1 MKNSIIIALH
11 NNGLQEVSALT
22 LSSASAYAVYKFK
35 RAISKAVDAINE
47 AQRGIVQQVGIEDL
61 TAFSKRMEELSKME
75 GRTPEQEEELDGLH
89 KKDLEAGR
97 LLQELAA
104 DDTDLDVKLL
114 SYEDWHALQVEN
126 KDCKALVH
134 LEHLLEGVLWA
145 APEEG

>member
-22 LSSASAYAVYKFK
+22 LPSSSAYAVYKFK
-35 RAISKAVDAINE
+35 RAVSKAVEAINE

-75 GRTPEQEEELDGLH
+75 GRTPEQEEELDGLR

-104 DDTDLDVKLL
+104 DDTALDVKPL

-134 LEHLLEGVLWA
+134 LEHLLEGVLWT